1 MARFIA
7 IFLATSLIV
16 GAAIYGLARSQGLD
30 LLDSQVRTIA
40 GLAVVTSLY
49 VGLRAA
55 MVVSRMLDRRAED
68 DSADGAPSGKAPPK
82 KKSSFS
88 RWGRSATLDARL
100 AARQARLDA
109 ARERLEAKAASG
121 GESET
126 TSKPSS

>member
-1 MARFIA
+1 MTRFIA
-7 IFLATSLIV
+7 IFLAASLIV
-16 GAAIYGLARSQGLD
+16 GAAIYGLARLQGLD
-30 LLDSQVRTIA
+30 LLDPQVRTIA
-40 GLAVVTSLY
+40 GLAVLTALY
-49 VGLRAA
+49 VGLRVA
-55 MVVSRMLDRRAED
+55 MVVRRLLARREVD
-68 DSADGAPSGKAPPK
+68 DSADGMPPGRSPSK
-82 KKSSFS
+82 KKSAFS

>member
-7 IFLATSLIV
+7 IFLAASLLV
-16 GAAIYGLARSQGLD
+16 GAAIYGIARLQGLD
-30 LLDSQVRTIA
+30 LFSPQVRTIA
-40 GLAVVTSLY
+40 GLAVVTALY
-49 VGLRAA
+49 VGLRVA
-55 MVVSRMLDRRAED
+55 MVVRRLLARRAED
-68 DSADGAPSGKAPPK
+68 DSADGSPSGKALPK
-82 KKSSFS
+82 KKSGFS